1 MGQGSAQDC
10 CDRQVWIDCNHLKL
24 LNLIS
29 TVIMIGIIR
38 QEGGQTS
45 KGNTDDKKA
54 MTCKPSTLDEA
65 AKKPPRIEMP
75 SKWNPRLSDLPEN
88 EMETEE
94 KDTAGEAKAD
104 SARNGEVSTK
114 EVVSTVA
121 NKTATKMKWKKA
133 IEKQNY
139 RNGYKPIM
147 TDQGFVKKDD
157 EEGKNRTCKDLI
169 TSGPVELVKVPD
181 ANALSKKVASTVSK
195 KTASKMKW
203 KKAIEKQNDRNGY
216 KPIMTDHG
224 FVTKDLRPPQN
235 NKKKENE
242 ITKQH
247 VSECN
252 RLSENTK
259 IDNSACIQNGNNTD
273 QEKKRELPERSKEEK
288 EEKKLREGEVSNGT
302 AQRPSSL
309 NIRSHLRKEQ
319 QGRQDDQQQGSQ
331 QQQHNQGTQEDL
343 RKEQQGTQEDLV
355 STSDHKKEDQ
365 DGCSIENEKQSQ
377 EPKQSELSGVVLPA
391 QGWTS
396 WQEMAAKKCPT
407 KNLIVFN

>member
-1 MGQGSAQDC
+1 
-10 CDRQVWIDCNHLKL
+10 
-24 LNLIS
+24 
-29 TVIMIGIIR
+29 MIGIIR
-38 QEGGQTS
+38 QEEGQTS

-65 AKKPPRIEMP
+65 AKKSPRIEMP

-114 EVVSTVA
+114 EVVSTVT

-252 RLSENTK
+252 RLSANSK
-259 IDNSACIQNGNNTD
+259 IDKSSCIQNGNAD
-273 QEKKRELPERSKEEK
+273 REKKRESPGRSKEEK
-288 EEKKLREGEVSNGT
+288 DSKEDKTLREGELSNGT

-309 NIRSHLRKEQ
+309 NIRSHSRKEHQ
-319 QGRQDDQQQGSQ
+319 ETKKDQQQGT
-331 QQQHNQGTQEDL
+331 QQQHNKGTQDDL

-365 DGCSIENEKQSQ
+365 GRCPKEKEKQSQ
-377 EPKQSELSGVVLPA
+377 EPKQSELSDVVLPA

>member
-1 MGQGSAQDC
+1 
-10 CDRQVWIDCNHLKL
+10 
-24 LNLIS
+24 
-29 TVIMIGIIR
+29 
-38 QEGGQTS
+38 
-45 KGNTDDKKA
+45 
-54 MTCKPSTLDEA
+54 
-65 AKKPPRIEMP
+65 
-75 SKWNPRLSDLPEN
+75 
-88 EMETEE
+88 
-94 KDTAGEAKAD
+94 
-104 SARNGEVSTK
+104 
-114 EVVSTVA
+114 
-121 NKTATKMKWKKA
+121 MKWRMA

-169 TSGPVELVKVPD
+169 TSGPVELVKDPE
-181 ANALSKKVASTVSK
+181 ANALSKKVASTLSK

-252 RLSENTK
+252 RLSVNTK

-288 EEKKLREGEVSNGT
+288 EEKKLREGELSNGT

-319 QGRQDDQQQGSQ
+319 QGREDDQQQGTH
-331 QQQHNQGTQEDL
+331 QQHN
-343 RKEQQGTQEDLV
+343 QGTQEDLV

-365 DGCSIENEKQSQ
+365 DRCPKEKEKQSQ
-377 EPKQSELSGVVLPA
+377 EPKQSELSDVVLPA